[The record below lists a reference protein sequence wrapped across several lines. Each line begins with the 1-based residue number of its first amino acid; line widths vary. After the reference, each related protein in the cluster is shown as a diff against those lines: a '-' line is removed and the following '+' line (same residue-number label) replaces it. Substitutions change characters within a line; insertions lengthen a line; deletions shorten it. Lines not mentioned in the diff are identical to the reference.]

1 MAYCLLENVSI
12 DEKQNKMYIIN
23 TVNAACE
30 IYMLAK
36 CQQIDDWFSENWEE
50 FVSSYCVLHKV
61 IYIILNL
68 STCDLATQNY
78 NYFFL
83 VILKGTGRKLKRK
96 KKIGNQTIADT
107 CYIFN
112 NQQMT
117 PEHFSDPQSAF
128 SCISRCLKGAT
139 VSKFKVW
146 MWCTM
151 IKIGSLN
158 LPHKLRFLIKIM
170 FLNIFWKAMGLSH
183 VYIFLANE
191 KHSQSSV

>member
-50 FVSSYCVLHKV
+50 FVSSCCVLHKA
-61 IYIILNL
+61 IYIIMNL

-83 VILKGTGRKLKRK
+83 VILKGTGRKLKR
-96 KKIGNQTIADT
+96 
-107 CYIFN
+107 
-112 NQQMT
+112 
-117 PEHFSDPQSAF
+117 
-128 SCISRCLKGAT
+128 
-139 VSKFKVW
+139 
-146 MWCTM
+146 
-151 IKIGSLN
+151 
-158 LPHKLRFLIKIM
+158 
-170 FLNIFWKAMGLSH
+170 
-183 VYIFLANE
+183 
-191 KHSQSSV
+191 